1 MLLCKGYK
9 IDNAARKRAVRTFV
23 LVSLAAV
30 AGVLLLKFFPYTR
43 YHFYPVCPWYALTHT
58 YCPGCGTLRGIDHML
73 HGDIFGLFKS
83 NKIGMLFMPIL
94 LWEYIQIGVQ
104 GIAGYRLP
112 ELTLSKIELY
122 ILVVLI
128 IAYWVT
134 RNFVSFLAPC

>member
-1 MLLCKGYK
+1 
-9 IDNAARKRAVRTFV
+9 
-23 LVSLAAV
+23 
-30 AGVLLLKFFPYTR
+30 
-43 YHFYPVCPWYALTHT
+43 VCPWYALTHT